1 MKIIENQCNK
11 LKPTCPGG
19 PVVTEKETYR
29 SRLGT
34 HHDIQSNTSVLF
46 FLSRLIFLLS
56 DEAFL
61 SLLLNTDAKELKSEE
76 LCDLLNKWDLKNE
89 LQYTRYRLV
98 GSFLVRF

>member
-34 HHDIQSNTSVLF
+34 HHDIQSHQCSF

-61 SLLLNTDAKELKSEE
+61 SLLLNTDAKELE
-76 LCDLLNKWDLKNE
+76 DLHFFIAKINSDLNLKFN
-89 LQYTRYRLV
+89 
-98 GSFLVRF
+98 